1 MSRIH
6 RSRQTVFVVEDEE
19 SMREA
24 LVLTLSRAGYACKAF
39 PDATTFL
46 GAFARWP
53 ASRSACLVLDTSL
66 PGISGLELQEHL
78 NANPDGLPI
87 IFVTGPGDIQAAAQA
102 MKGGAVD
109 VLPKPV
115 NAEDLLER
123 TAAALRA
130 DVERRRRRRAR
141 NELLDRLS
149 RLTPREKQVFER
161 VTRGE
166 TNNEI
171 AIDLGISVRTVEIHR
186 SRTIKKMQA
195 TNLVDLVRMKLT
207 LDAPQC

>member
-1 MSRIH
+1 MSGVH
-6 RSRQTVFVVEDEE
+6 RSRQTVFVVEDDE
-19 SMREA
+19 SVREA
-24 LVLTLSRAGYACKAF
+24 LALTLSGAGYACEPF

-46 GAFARWP
+46 DAFARRP
-53 ASRSACLVLDTSL
+53 ADRNACLVLDASL

-87 IFVTGPGDIQAAAQA
+87 VFVAGRGDIRVAAQA

-115 NAEDLLER
+115 KAEDLLER
-123 TAAALRA
+123 TAAALRT

-149 RLTPREKQVFER
+149 RLTPRERQVFER
-161 VTRGE
+161 VTHGQ
-166 TNNEI
+166 TNSEL
-171 AIDLGISVRTVEIHR
+171 AADLGISVRR
-186 SRTIKKMQA
+186 G
-195 TNLVDLVRMKLT
+195 
-207 LDAPQC
+207 